1 MIRKLSLLVLATA
14 LIVSACGRQVTPD
27 RAGVGPGGLNS
38 GFIQIKFRTLAPL
51 DYTNV
56 KYVIA
61 FNTTA
66 DIGTPYAKFGNTA
79 NNYLHYSYWIVVDA
93 NAAATLLPTI
103 QQFVTPVSGSGQT
116 GPKYAA
122 TLPGINPS
130 QLILNPNSNGQGTE
144 FTITM
149 SRALFNGL
157 ITPSPGPTGT
167 PSPTPSPTPTGATP
181 SPSPSGSPSPSPTST
196 PLYSNVWYWNFF
208 TQASGGTVDAFS
220 TSAFG
225 ANDTSFSY
233 PFDVS
238 TPFDVVQNANTP
250 GITPA
255 SAQIIGAEFINA
267 P

>member
-56 KYVIA
+56 TYVIA

-66 DIGTPYAKFGNTA
+66 DAGTPYARNGNTA
-79 NNYLHYSYWIVVDA
+79 NNYLHYSYWIVV
-93 NAAATLLPTI
+93 NSNSVATGLPTI
-103 QQFVTPVSGSGQT
+103 QQFVTPISGTGQT

-122 TLPGINPS
+122 TLPGILGT
-130 QLILNPNSNGQGTE
+130 QLMFNPNSNGQGTE

-167 PSPTPSPTPTGATP
+167 PSPTPTPTPAGSTPTPT
-181 SPSPSGSPSPSPTST
+181 PSGSPTPAVTPT
-196 PLYSNVWYWNFF
+196 PLYSNVWSWNFF
-208 TQASGGTVDAFS
+208 TQSAGGTVDAFS
-220 TSAFG
+220 TSAAG
-225 ANDTSFSY
+225 AGDTSYSY

-238 TPFDVVQNANTP
+238 TAFDIVQNANTT

>member
-61 FNTTA
+61 FNTTT
-66 DIGTPYAKFGNTA
+66 DGGTPYALNGDAAHNW
-79 NNYLHYSYWIVVDA
+79 LHYSYWIIVDS
-93 NAAATLLPTI
+93 NAVTTGLPTV
-103 QQFVTPVSGSGQT
+103 QQFYTPISGSGQ
-116 GPKYAA
+116 
-122 TLPGINPS
+122 PGLK
-130 QLILNPNSNGQGTE
+130 QVLTVQGILGTQMQFNPNSNGQGTE

-149 SRALFNGL
+149 SRTLFNL
-157 ITPSPGPTGT
+157 LTSPSPGPTGT

-181 SPSPSGSPSPSPTST
+181 SPVPSGSPSPAPTAA
-196 PLYSNVWYWNFF
+196 PVYSNTWYWNFF
-208 TQASGGTVDAFS
+208 TTYGGGTVDAFS
-220 TSAFG
+220 QTASG
-225 ANDTSFSY
+225 ANDINFSY
-233 PFDVS
+233 PFDVT
-238 TPFDVVQNANTP
+238 TPFDIVRNATTT

>member
-56 KYVIA
+56 TYIIA
-61 FNTTA
+61 FNTTT
-66 DIGTPYAKFGNTA
+66 DGGTPYVSNGNQAKNW
-79 NNYLHYSYWIVVDA
+79 LHYSYWIIVDA
-93 NAAATLLPTI
+93 HAAATLLPTV
-103 QQFVTPVSGSGQT
+103 QQFITPISGSGQA
-116 GPKYAA
+116 GPTSPV
-122 TLPGINPS
+122 TLNGINPA

-149 SRALFNGL
+149 SRVLFNGTV
-157 ITPSPGPTGT
+157 TPSPGPTDTPSPTPTPTPVGAT
-167 PSPTPSPTPTGATP
+167 PSPTPS
-181 SPSPSGSPSPSPTST
+181 GSPSPAPTPT

-208 TQASGGTVDAFS
+208 TQTGGGTVDAFS
-220 TSAFG
+220 TNAG
-225 ANDTSFSY
+225 GIGDNQFSI

-238 TPFDVVQNANTP
+238 TTFDLVQNANTP

-255 SAQIIGAEFINA
+255 SAQITGAEFINA